1 MVINVSWVVEMVLMQ
16 KILIMKCDGHSNTL
30 TLLLTAKNS
39 SFFFV
44 GFASIPWHSLD
55 SHVNDLNAFEFGLTN
70 KDGQW
75 M

>member
-1 MVINVSWVVEMVLMQ
+1 MSSRNAFVAEDFDT
-16 KILIMKCDGHSNTL
+16 KCDGHSNTL
-30 TLLLTAKNS
+30 TLLLKAKNS
-39 SFFFV
+39 SFIFV

-70 KDGQW
+70 KDDQS